1 MNNMERK
8 RIIVITPE
16 ERRYLQKLFGVSH
29 VTVWNAVKFLKNND
43 IHKRIRKAAIERGNP
58 PMVLAPEFA
67 TIYLTNREDADGA
80 MTRYMVQTFE
90 NGAALEGN
98 QDNGLVTVRNK
109 RGEVKGEWQ
118 NPHIS
123 ELKAIQEVAMSL

>member
-1 MNNMERK
+1 MERK

-16 ERRYLQKLFGVSH
+16 ESRYIQRAFKVSK
-29 VTVWNAVKFLKNND
+29 VTVWQAVKYVKNND
-43 IHKRIRKAAIERGNP
+43 LHKKIRKFAIERGNP
-58 PMVLAPEFA
+58 QMVLTPEFD
-67 TIYLTNREDADGA
+67 TIFLVNREDADGK
-80 MTRYMVQTFE
+80 MTKYMVQVFE
-90 NGAALEGN
+90 NGATLEGN
-98 QDNGLVTVRNK
+98 RDSGLVTVRNK